1 MSMIRILP
9 VLALF
14 LVQPASA
21 KLIYFGVDKNIEDF
35 GVRTSLTVT
44 FSGAGERE
52 ISIPVFSGI
61 SNLTF
66 SSNFENSSCS
76 VGKTGYGSL
85 ISCRVSPTKEKR
97 ELRISFLSGEPAET
111 SGRIFLYR
119 DEIYIPED
127 TESLFVKVSIPRGAA
142 IVENHSELRPYSP
155 PDGKKATDGRRI
167 FVIWERKNLSSGD
180 ILTIQ
185 IAYEKEESLSPGF
198 LVLPL
203 AVLTLIFLVYFLRK
217 RPPSYLPVLRK
228 DEKILVDIILKHG
241 GRTDQR
247 ILVRESGYSKAKV
260 SRVVKSLEERGL
272 VSVEKVGR
280 TNKIRLKEPEKD

>member
-1 MSMIRILP
+1 MIRVLP
-9 VLALF
+9 FLVLF

-44 FSGAGERE
+44 FSGSGERE
-52 ISIPVFSGI
+52 ISIPVFSEVR
-61 SNLTF
+61 NFTF
-66 SSNFENSSCS
+66 SSNFGNSSCS

-85 ISCRVSPTKEKR
+85 ISCLVSPTREKR
-97 ELRISFLSGEPAET
+97 ELRLSFVSEGT
-111 SGRIFLYR
+111 VKSSDRIFLYR
-119 DEIYIPED
+119 DDIYIPEE

-142 IVENHSELRPYSP
+142 IVENHTDLRPYSP

-185 IAYEKEESLSPGF
+185 IAYEKEENLNPGF
-198 LVLPL
+198 LVLPV
-203 AVLTLIFLVYFLRK
+203 AALTIIFLVYFFRK

-280 TNKIRLKEPEKD
+280 TNKIRLKEPEKG